1 MLNSNKNGK
10 NYLLFLIFCIHDI
23 VQFHISNVQSK
34 QVLWQ
39 NRNHK
44 KTARTHVPG
53 VRLKEAFRDL
63 EVHN

>member
-10 NYLLFLIFCIHDI
+10 NYLLFLIFCIHGI

-39 NRNHK
+39 NRNYK
-44 KTARTHVPG
+44 KTTRTHVPR